1 LLTQDFY
8 PKDFIFY
15 YFFYIK
21 INTKVQEMI
30 NSYDFGRIVVDGKAY
45 TSDVI
50 IFPDKIKDNWWRKE
64 GHALYIE
71 DIESVIVEKPEVLI
85 VGTGNYGLLKVL
97 PETKEYIESK
107 GIELI
112 VEPTDKACKMYNEIS
127 KDKKAVATLH
137 LTC

>member
-1 LLTQDFY
+1 M
-8 PKDFIFY
+8 
-15 YFFYIK
+15 
-21 INTKVQEMI
+21 MI

-50 IFPDKIKDNWWRKE
+50 IFPDKVKDNWWRKE
-64 GHALYIE
+64 GHALHIE
-71 DIESVIVEKPEVLI
+71 DIESVVKDKPEVLI
-85 VGTGNYGLLKVL
+85 VGTGKYGILKVL

-112 VEPTDKACKMYNEIS
+112 VEPTEKACEMYNEIT
-127 KDKKAVATLH
+127 KNKKAVAALH

>member
-1 LLTQDFY
+1 
-8 PKDFIFY
+8 
-15 YFFYIK
+15 
-21 INTKVQEMI
+21 MI

-50 IFPDKIKDNWWRKE
+50 IFPDRVKDNWWRKE
-64 GHALYIE
+64 GHALHIE
-71 DIESVIVEKPEVLI
+71 DIETVVKEKLEVLI
-85 VGTGNYGLLKVL
+85 VGTGKYGLLTVL

-112 VEPTDKACKMYNEIS
+112 VEPTDKACEIYNEIS
-127 KDKKAVATLH
+127 KDKKAVAALH